1 MAFTYAGDLST
12 DRDKVRF
19 YLQDTILDSGPLP
32 GDVNFTDGEID
43 GLLTA
48 EGSWQR
54 AVAAG
59 FETLAAAW
67 KRFPTFK
74 ADGLTLNRS
83 DIASGYA
90 EQALYWR
97 KAYGVSGGG
106 MGSRAVT
113 RQDGYSDDI
122 DNTET

>member
-1 MAFTYAGDLST
+1 MAFTYDDTLADS
-12 DRDKVRF
+12 RSKVRF
-19 YLQDTILDSGPLP
+19 YLQDTSLDAGPKP
-32 GDVNFTDGEID
+32 GDGNFTDGELD
-43 GLLTA
+43 GLITA

-59 FETLAAAW
+59 FETLAASW
-67 KRFPTFK
+67 KRYPTFK

-97 KAYGVSGGG
+97 KQYGVSGGG

-122 DNTET
+122 DNTEG